1 MKFEFKE
8 HTDKGLVREVNED
21 NLGHSL
27 NSKNGD
33 VFVVCD
39 GMGGHVGGQTA
50 STIGV
55 NALLSE
61 LTTKAHN
68 NMHVAISQALT
79 FANEQVLG
87 HAEADPSLKGM
98 GSTATVC
105 LFKDDLLDVGHVGDS
120 RAYIYSDKKLYR
132 ITRDDS
138 FVQDMVDKGLITE
151 DEAETHAYKNRILQA
166 LGSTSALTPRIP
178 KKPFKLKTGDLLL
191 LCSDGLT
198 SMVVD
203 ELIEQLINP
212 EDLGG
217 TLQEL
222 HKIAMTNG
230 GKDNIT
236 MTLIKITESPYL
248 QNDFDH
254 FTVKYNKK
262 QTAASHKITGTPP
275 PMDISVPAKKKL
287 PMSYILAAAAVFL
300 VIVACYFFFIPSE
313 SPETVKDDK
322 TSTVDFSIIRDLAN
336 SKNQTDTLKHYVGF
350 TVTGDIDTA
359 IKFEQYM
366 ISEGKFIIKS
376 NQKGTVYYTTETKTT
391 TEEKVIKK
399 TPLQKAIDDTL
410 QAYNN
415 LDALFKQYGGKNDDT
430 KECSKGCGDEPN
442 SVEDCK
448 EKIEKAKKSLKDAR
462 IAYNREKSKNPKK
475 KIRPAFYIKNANQ
488 ALRNMETHQ
497 QRRHGKRVLGD

>member
-61 LTTKAHN
+61 LTTKPHN

-105 LFKDDLLDVGHVGDS
+105 LFKDDLLYVGHVGDS

-138 FVQDMVDKGLITE
+138 YVQELVDKGVITE
-151 DEAETHAYKNRILQA
+151 DEAEMHPNKNRILQA

-212 EDLGG
+212 QDLGG

-236 MTLIKITESPYL
+236 MTLVKITESPYL

-262 QTAASHKITGTPP
+262 HTAASHKITGTPP

-287 PMSYILAAAAVFL
+287 PMSYILGAAAVLL
-300 VIVACYFFFIPSE
+300 VIVAGYFYMKPLNDTETPKVVNTEPKKIENPKDTVPDETYTSIDANTNYNNNADTDGDGVKNEDDQCPNKSGPKKNKGCPIKNDPLEKWINDSIQARQSLQELYDRFGGDFKGRSDCSE
-313 SPETVKDDK
+313 CDADSLKSCKDQMG
-322 TSTVDFSIIRDLAN
+322 LAN
-336 SKNQTDTLKHYVGF
+336 
-350 TVTGDIDTA
+350 
-359 IKFEQYM
+359 
-366 ISEGKFIIKS
+366 
-376 NQKGTVYYTTETKTT
+376 QKWKYAV
-391 TEEKVIKK
+391 
-399 TPLQKAIDDTL
+399 
-410 QAYNN
+410 
-415 LDALFKQYGGKNDDT
+415 DAL
-430 KECSKGCGDEPN
+430 
-442 SVEDCK
+442 
-448 EKIEKAKKSLKDAR
+448 KKKR
-462 IAYNREKSKNPKK
+462 KPKK
-475 KIRPAFYIKNANQ
+475 
-488 ALRNMETHQ
+488 
-497 QRRHGKRVLGD
+497 G

>member
-61 LTTKAHN
+61 LTSKAHN

-105 LFKDDLLDVGHVGDS
+105 LFKDDLLYVGHVGDS

-138 FVQDMVDKGLITE
+138 YVQDMVDKGVITE
-151 DEAETHAYKNRILQA
+151 DQAEMHPHKNRILQA
-166 LGSTSALTPRIP
+166 LGSTGSITPRIP

-203 ELIEQLINP
+203 ELIEHLINP
-212 EDLGG
+212 QDLGG

-254 FTVKYNKK
+254 YTVKYNTKK
-262 QTAASHKITGTPP
+262 TTPMHNITGTPP
-275 PMDISVPAKKKL
+275 PIDISAPAKKKL
-287 PMSYILAAAAVFL
+287 PMSYILGAATVL
-300 VIVACYFFFIPSE
+300 LLIVAGYFFMQGSGEPKLS
-313 SPETVKDDK
+313 KDDK
-322 TSTVDFSIIRDLAN
+322 TRKVDGKSLVKKPDSQGTGETYRVTATV
-336 SKNQTDTLKHYVGF
+336 KPTTQPKVTTD
-350 TVTGDIDTA
+350 
-359 IKFEQYM
+359 
-366 ISEGKFIIKS
+366 
-376 NQKGTVYYTTETKTT
+376 
-391 TEEKVIKK
+391 
-399 TPLQKAIDDTL
+399 PLQK
-410 QAYNN
+410 
-415 LDALFKQYGGKNDDT
+415 
-430 KECSKGCGDEPN
+430 
-442 SVEDCK
+442 
-448 EKIEKAKKSLKDAR
+448 EKKDSSDAR
-462 IAYNREKSKNPKK
+462 IKLDNLFKKYGGDLQGHDWCTRNCPNDSIQGSCSRQITMAKKDYDRFCGILKK
-475 KIRPAFYIKNANQ
+475 KRSGQ
-488 ALRNMETHQ
+488 
-497 QRRHGKRVLGD
+497 

>member
-61 LTTKAHN
+61 LTSKAHN

-105 LFKDDLLDVGHVGDS
+105 LFKDDLLYVGHVGDS

-138 FVQDMVDKGLITE
+138 YVQELVDKGVITE
-151 DEAETHAYKNRILQA
+151 DEAEMHPNKNRILQA
-166 LGSTSALTPRIP
+166 LGSTGSITPRIP

-212 EDLGG
+212 QDLGG

-254 FTVKYNKK
+254 YTVKYNTKK
-262 QTAASHKITGTPP
+262 TSPTHKITGTPP
-275 PMDISVPAKKKL
+275 PIDISAPAKKKV
-287 PMSYILAAAAVFL
+287 PMSYILGAAAVL
-300 VIVACYFFFIPSE
+300 LLIVAGYFFKQGSGKTEPPRE
-313 SPETVKDDK
+313 DK
-322 TSTVDFSIIRDLAN
+322 ANTVDFSVIKRHAGDKQIDSLE
-336 SKNQTDTLKHYVGF
+336 HYVGS
-350 TVTGDIDTA
+350 TVTGDIDTN
-359 IKFEQYM
+359 FDFGVYM
-366 ISEGKFIIKS
+366 ISENNLFVS
-376 NQKGTVYYTTETKTT
+376 NPNAEGTGEAYRVTATVKPTTQPKVTT
-391 TEEKVIKK
+391 D
-399 TPLQKAIDDTL
+399 PLQK
-410 QAYNN
+410 
-415 LDALFKQYGGKNDDT
+415 
-430 KECSKGCGDEPN
+430 
-442 SVEDCK
+442 
-448 EKIEKAKKSLKDAR
+448 EKKDSSDAR
-462 IAYNREKSKNPKK
+462 IKLDNLFKKYGGDLQGHDWCTRNCPNDSIQGSCSRQITMAKKDYDRFCGILKK
-475 KIRPAFYIKNANQ
+475 KRSGQ
-488 ALRNMETHQ
+488 
-497 QRRHGKRVLGD
+497 

>member
-61 LTTKAHN
+61 LTSKAHN

-105 LFKDDLLDVGHVGDS
+105 LFKDDLLYVGHVGDS
-120 RAYIYSDKKLYR
+120 RAYIYSDNKLYR

-138 FVQDMVDKGLITE
+138 YVQELVDKGVITE
-151 DEAETHAYKNRILQA
+151 DEAEMHPNKNRILQA
-166 LGSTSALTPRIP
+166 LGSTGFITPRIP

-212 EDLGG
+212 QDLGG

-254 FTVKYNKK
+254 FTVKYNTKK
-262 QTAASHKITGTPP
+262 TSPKHNITGTPP
-275 PMDISVPAKKKL
+275 PIDISAPAKKKV
-287 PMSYILAAAAVFL
+287 PMSYILGAAAIL
-300 VIVACYFFFIPSE
+300 LLIVAGYFSMKGSGENEPS
-313 SPETVKDDK
+313 KIDK
-322 TSTVDFSIIRDLAN
+322 TNTVAFSVLAQDR
-336 SKNQTDTLKHYVGF
+336 QTDDLKQYVNC
-350 TVTGDIDTA
+350 TVTGEIDRS
-359 IKFEQYM
+359 IDFGIYM
-366 ISEGKFIIKS
+366 ISQNKLFVPKS
-376 NQKGTVYYTTETKTT
+376 NSQGTGETFTNQTEPKKEKPVATTNPLKKEQDEVDAAKSALQELVDKYNKKGSKLEEDSNDCSKCQEEDLTTCTEKMQEARQK
-391 TEEKVIKK
+391 
-399 TPLQKAIDDTL
+399 
-410 QAYNN
+410 YN
-415 LDALFKQYGGKNDDT
+415 DALKKLQIAKARNNKQ
-430 KECSKGCGDEPN
+430 
-442 SVEDCK
+442 
-448 EKIEKAKKSLKDAR
+448 
-462 IAYNREKSKNPKK
+462 
-475 KIRPAFYIKNANQ
+475 
-488 ALRNMETHQ
+488 
-497 QRRHGKRVLGD
+497 

>member
-61 LTTKAHN
+61 LTTKPHN

-105 LFKDDLLDVGHVGDS
+105 LFKDDLLYVGHVGDS

-138 FVQDMVDKGLITE
+138 YVQELVDKGVITE
-151 DEAETHAYKNRILQA
+151 DEAEMHPNKNRILQA

-212 EDLGG
+212 QDLGG

-262 QTAASHKITGTPP
+262 HTAASHKITGTPP
-275 PMDISVPAKKKL
+275 PMDISVPDKK
-287 PMSYILAAAAVFL
+287 
-300 VIVACYFFFIPSE
+300 
-313 SPETVKDDK
+313 
-322 TSTVDFSIIRDLAN
+322 
-336 SKNQTDTLKHYVGF
+336 
-350 TVTGDIDTA
+350 
-359 IKFEQYM
+359 
-366 ISEGKFIIKS
+366 
-376 NQKGTVYYTTETKTT
+376 
-391 TEEKVIKK
+391 
-399 TPLQKAIDDTL
+399 
-410 QAYNN
+410 
-415 LDALFKQYGGKNDDT
+415 
-430 KECSKGCGDEPN
+430 
-442 SVEDCK
+442 
-448 EKIEKAKKSLKDAR
+448 
-462 IAYNREKSKNPKK
+462 
-475 KIRPAFYIKNANQ
+475 
-488 ALRNMETHQ
+488 
-497 QRRHGKRVLGD
+497 

>member
-61 LTTKAHN
+61 LTSKAHN

-105 LFKDDLLDVGHVGDS
+105 LFKDDLLYVGHVGDS

-138 FVQDMVDKGLITE
+138 YVQELVDKGVITE
-151 DEAETHAYKNRILQA
+151 DEAEMHPNKNRILQA
-166 LGSTSALTPRIP
+166 LGSTGSITPRIP

-212 EDLGG
+212 QDLGG

-254 FTVKYNKK
+254 FTVKYNTKK
-262 QTAASHKITGTPP
+262 TSPTHKITGTPP
-275 PMDISVPAKKKL
+275 PIDISAPAKKKV
-287 PMSYILAAAAVFL
+287 PMSYILGAATIL
-300 VIVACYFFFIPSE
+300 LLIVAGYFYFNSSGGSDTDKVDKTKSVEYSQI
-313 SPETVKDDK
+313 KAMQDDK
-322 TSTVDFSIIRDLAN
+322 NTEEVDY
-336 SKNQTDTLKHYVGF
+336 SKWENYK
-350 TVTGDIDTA
+350 VTGVTDNLPFRLSA
-359 IKFEQYM
+359 EFE
-366 ISEGKFIIKS
+366 I
-376 NQKGTVYYTTETKTT
+376 NTESIL
-391 TEEKVIKK
+391 VSKK
-399 TPLQKAIDDTL
+399 TSNPPTTDYESSDSDGDGVVDDDDRCPNKKGPKENEGCPNKELAVSNDPLKKEMTDSINARIK
-410 QAYNN
+410 
-415 LDALFKQYGGKNDDT
+415 LDNLFKKYGGDLQGHDWCTRNCPNDSIQGS
-430 KECSKGCGDEPN
+430 CSRQ
-442 SVEDCK
+442 
-448 EKIEKAKKSLKDAR
+448 ITMAKKDYDRFCGIL
-462 IAYNREKSKNPKK
+462 KK
-475 KIRPAFYIKNANQ
+475 KRSGQ
-488 ALRNMETHQ
+488 
-497 QRRHGKRVLGD
+497 

>member
-55 NALLSE
+55 NAVLSE

-105 LFKDDLLDVGHVGDS
+105 LFKDDLLYVGHVGDS

-138 FVQDMVDKGLITE
+138 YVQELVDKGVITE
-151 DEAETHAYKNRILQA
+151 DEAEMHPNKNRILQA

-212 EDLGG
+212 QDLGG

-262 QTAASHKITGTPP
+262 HTAASHKITGTPP

-287 PMSYILAAAAVFL
+287 PMSYILGAAAVLL
-300 VIVACYFFFIPSE
+300 VIVALIVWNKPPK
-313 SPETVKDDK
+313 SPETSAKVNTQSNHNGNPEVNNTDGLDDRIEDEDGINNNDNND
-322 TSTVDFSIIRDLAN
+322 SD
-336 SKNQTDTLKHYVGF
+336 
-350 TVTGDIDTA
+350 GD
-359 IKFEQYM
+359 
-366 ISEGKFIIKS
+366 G
-376 NQKGTVYYTTETKTT
+376 V
-391 TEEKVIKK
+391 
-399 TPLQKAIDDTL
+399 
-410 QAYNN
+410 
-415 LDALFKQYGGKNDDT
+415 KNDDDQCPNQFGPKNNKGCPIKNDPLEKWIKDSIQARESLKKLYERFGGDFKGT
-430 KECSKGCGDEPN
+430 SDCSKCDA
-442 SVEDCK
+442 D
-448 EKIEKAKKSLKDAR
+448 SLKSCKDQMDFANQKWKDAVDALKKKR
-462 IAYNREKSKNPKK
+462 KPKK
-475 KIRPAFYIKNANQ
+475 
-488 ALRNMETHQ
+488 
-497 QRRHGKRVLGD
+497 G

>member
-61 LTTKAHN
+61 LTSKTHN

-105 LFKDDLLDVGHVGDS
+105 LFKDDLLYVGHVGDS

-138 FVQDMVDKGLITE
+138 YVQELVDKGVITE
-151 DEAETHAYKNRILQA
+151 DEAEMHPNKNRILQA
-166 LGSTSALTPRIP
+166 LGSTGSITPRIP

-212 EDLGG
+212 QDLGG

-254 FTVKYNKK
+254 FTVKYNTKK
-262 QTAASHKITGTPP
+262 TTSTHKITGTPP
-275 PMDISVPAKKKL
+275 PIDISAPAKKKV
-287 PMSYILAAAAVFL
+287 PMSYILGAAAVL
-300 VIVACYFFFIPSE
+300 LLIVAGYFFLNRSE
-313 SPETVKDDK
+313 GSETAKVDKIETVPYSQISDMKSANNAKEVDYSKWINFKVTGVNVDLPYSLGSGFEIRTDSILVKNGSENLTQEYKDDPDSDGDGVK
-322 TSTVDFSIIRDLAN
+322 DSADKCPNKRGSTRNGCPEDDSSNKSPKDQIEAAVGLVKVAC
-336 SKNQTDTLKHYVGF
+336 TDKQN
-350 TVTGDIDTA
+350 A
-359 IKFEQYM
+359 
-366 ISEGKFIIKS
+366 
-376 NQKGTVYYTTETKTT
+376 
-391 TEEKVIKK
+391 TEELAEEKE
-399 TPLQKAIDDTL
+399 A
-410 QAYNN
+410 
-415 LDALFKQYGGKNDDT
+415 AL
-430 KECSKGCGDEPN
+430 
-442 SVEDCK
+442 
-448 EKIEKAKKSLKDAR
+448 EKAKENCRGLIKQ
-462 IAYNREKSKNPKK
+462 
-475 KIRPAFYIKNANQ
+475 IKNN
-488 ALRNMETHQ
+488 
-497 QRRHGKRVLGD
+497 GKWQNGWKEEKDCKCNNN

>member
-61 LTTKAHN
+61 LTTKPHN

-105 LFKDDLLDVGHVGDS
+105 LFKDDLLYVGHVGDS

-138 FVQDMVDKGLITE
+138 YVQELVDKGVITE
-151 DEAETHAYKNRILQA
+151 DEAEMHPNKNRILQA

-212 EDLGG
+212 QDLGG

-262 QTAASHKITGTPP
+262 HTAASHKITGTPP

-287 PMSYILAAAAVFL
+287 PMSYILGAAAVLL
-300 VIVACYFFFIPSE
+300 VVVAFIVWPK
-313 SPETVKDDK
+313 SPKGTETSAKVNTQSKQNENPKVEDTNGLDQFEDEDDK
-322 TSTVDFSIIRDLAN
+322 PKPVN
-336 SKNQTDTLKHYVGF
+336 NQNNK
-350 TVTGDIDTA
+350 I
-359 IKFEQYM
+359 
-366 ISEGKFIIKS
+366 
-376 NQKGTVYYTTETKTT
+376 
-391 TEEKVIKK
+391 EKL
-399 TPLQKAIDDTL
+399 TPLQIAENKVKATER
-410 QAYNN
+410 A
-415 LDALFKQYGGKNDDT
+415 LDSLFILYGGKNDPK
-430 KECSKGCGDEPN
+430 KECSSGCEDDQAI
-442 SVEDCK
+442 EDCRS
-448 EKIEKAKKSLKDAR
+448 KIEEAKANLTKAKKDLVR
-462 IAYNREKSKNPKK
+462 INPKS
-475 KIRPAFYIKNANQ
+475 N
-488 ALRNMETHQ
+488 
-497 QRRHGKRVLGD
+497 

>member
-61 LTTKAHN
+61 LTSKAHN

-105 LFKDDLLDVGHVGDS
+105 LFKEDLLYVGHVGDS

-138 FVQDMVDKGLITE
+138 YVQELVDKGVITE
-151 DEAETHAYKNRILQA
+151 DEAEMHPNKNRILQA

-212 EDLGG
+212 QDLGG

-236 MTLIKITESPYL
+236 MTLIKINESPYL

-262 QTAASHKITGTPP
+262 HTAASHKITGTPP

-287 PMSYILAAAAVFL
+287 PMSYILGAAAVFL
-300 VIVACYFFFIPSE
+300 VIVALIVLNRWRNDN
-313 SPETVKDDK
+313 ETSAKVNTQSKQNENPKDDI
-322 TSTVDFSIIRDLAN
+322 TDGLNDRIEDRDEDGEP
-336 SKNQTDTLKHYVGF
+336 KP
-350 TVTGDIDTA
+350 VT
-359 IKFEQYM
+359 KPNEVN
-366 ISEGKFIIKS
+366 E
-376 NQKGTVYYTTETKTT
+376 
-391 TEEKVIKK
+391 K
-399 TPLQKAIDDTL
+399 TPLQKAEEAVTE
-410 QAYNN
+410 AEE
-415 LDALFKQYGGKNDDT
+415 ALEDLRGKYGVKGDPT
-430 KECSKGCGDEPN
+430 KDCSKNCTDSTSKAACVDKFKNAKLNLQRAQNAFE
-442 SVEDCK
+442 K
-448 EKIEKAKKSLKDAR
+448 EK
-462 IAYNREKSKNPKK
+462 NKNLKK
-475 KIRPAFYIKNANQ
+475 K
-488 ALRNMETHQ
+488 
-497 QRRHGKRVLGD
+497 

>member
-21 NLGHSL
+21 NMGHSL

-61 LTTKAHN
+61 LTSKAHN

-105 LFKDDLLDVGHVGDS
+105 LFKDDLLYVGHVGDS

-138 FVQDMVDKGLITE
+138 YVQELVDKGVITE
-151 DEAETHAYKNRILQA
+151 DEAEMHPNKNRILQA
-166 LGSTSALTPRIP
+166 LGSTGSITPRIP

-212 EDLGG
+212 QDLGG

-254 FTVKYNKK
+254 FTVKYNTKK
-262 QTAASHKITGTPP
+262 TSPTHKITGTPP
-275 PMDISVPAKKKL
+275 PIDISAPAKKKV
-287 PMSYILAAAAVFL
+287 PMSYILGAAAVL
-300 VIVACYFFFIPSE
+300 LLIVAGYFIKNRSE
-313 SPETVKDDK
+313 GSETEPPRDDK
-322 TSTVDFSIIRDLAN
+322 TKTVAFSVLAQDA
-336 SKNQTDTLKHYVGF
+336 QTDKLAQYVNR
-350 TVTGDIDTA
+350 TVTGDIDTS
-359 IKFEQYM
+359 IDFGDYM
-366 ISEGKFIIKS
+366 ISENKLFVKLNSQGTGEAFPVTATVKPTTKPKVS
-376 NQKGTVYYTTETKTT
+376 NN
-391 TEEKVIKK
+391 
-399 TPLQKAIDDTL
+399 PLQKEIDDSTNARKTL
-410 QAYNN
+410 KDLVDKYNKKGSALDDVLKDCTNCKTEEQKNECSEVIGPARQAYTNAKT
-415 LDALFKQYGGKNDDT
+415 ALNRARQR
-430 KECSKGCGDEPN
+430 
-442 SVEDCK
+442 
-448 EKIEKAKKSLKDAR
+448 KK
-462 IAYNREKSKNPKK
+462 P
-475 KIRPAFYIKNANQ
+475 
-488 ALRNMETHQ
+488 
-497 QRRHGKRVLGD
+497 

>member
-61 LTTKAHN
+61 LTTKPHN

-105 LFKDDLLDVGHVGDS
+105 LFKDDLLYVGHVGDS

-138 FVQDMVDKGLITE
+138 YVQELVDKGVITE
-151 DEAETHAYKNRILQA
+151 DEAEMHPNKNRILQA
-166 LGSTSALTPRIP
+166 LGSTSAITPRIP

-212 EDLGG
+212 QDLGG

-287 PMSYILAAAAVFL
+287 PMSYILGAAAVLL
-300 VIVACYFFFIPSE
+300 VIVALI
-313 SPETVKDDK
+313 VWD
-322 TSTVDFSIIRDLAN
+322 RWQN
-336 SKNQTDTLKHYVGF
+336 G
-350 TVTGDIDTA
+350 
-359 IKFEQYM
+359 
-366 ISEGKFIIKS
+366 
-376 NQKGTVYYTTETKTT
+376 TETSA
-391 TEEKVIKK
+391 KVNTQSKQNENPKVEDTNGLDQFEDEDGKPKPVTKPKKEVNEK
-399 TPLQKAIDDTL
+399 TPLQKAEEAVTE
-410 QAYNN
+410 AEE
-415 LDALFKQYGGKNDDT
+415 ALEDLRGEYGVKGDPT
-430 KECSKGCGDEPN
+430 KDCSKNCTDSTSKAACVTKFKNAKIKLKRAKDAFE
-442 SVEDCK
+442 K
-448 EKIEKAKKSLKDAR
+448 EK
-462 IAYNREKSKNPKK
+462 NRNSN
-475 KIRPAFYIKNANQ
+475 N
-488 ALRNMETHQ
+488 
-497 QRRHGKRVLGD
+497 

>member
-61 LTTKAHN
+61 LTSKAHN

-105 LFKDDLLDVGHVGDS
+105 LFKDDLLYVGHVGDS

-138 FVQDMVDKGLITE
+138 YVQELVDKGVITE
-151 DEAETHAYKNRILQA
+151 DEAEMHPNKNRILQA
-166 LGSTSALTPRIP
+166 LGSTGSITPRIP

-212 EDLGG
+212 QDLGG

-254 FTVKYNKK
+254 FTVKYNTKK
-262 QTAASHKITGTPP
+262 TTSTHKITGTPP
-275 PMDISVPAKKKL
+275 PIDISAPAKKKV
-287 PMSYILAAAAVFL
+287 PMSYILGAAAVL
-300 VIVACYFFFIPSE
+300 LLIVAGYFIKNRSE
-313 SPETVKDDK
+313 GSETEPPRDDK
-322 TSTVDFSIIRDLAN
+322 TETVTWSEISAMKDAATAKEADYSDWIDHKVTGIKEALPYTLGAGFEINSEGILVKNDSENLKEEYKDDLDRDGDGVKDSADNCPDKKGPKKYNGCPEKNELKPTKEQLENEIAVLEADLRNTTNKKINDLNDLKNSAIENGEDEKAQEYQSQIDNLIKTERKPKQQKIEAKKAELAN
-336 SKNQTDTLKHYVGF
+336 L
-350 TVTGDIDTA
+350 
-359 IKFEQYM
+359 
-366 ISEGKFIIKS
+366 
-376 NQKGTVYYTTETKTT
+376 
-391 TEEKVIKK
+391 
-399 TPLQKAIDDTL
+399 
-410 QAYNN
+410 
-415 LDALFKQYGGKNDDT
+415 
-430 KECSKGCGDEPN
+430 
-442 SVEDCK
+442 
-448 EKIEKAKKSLKDAR
+448 
-462 IAYNREKSKNPKK
+462 
-475 KIRPAFYIKNANQ
+475 
-488 ALRNMETHQ
+488 
-497 QRRHGKRVLGD
+497 

>member
-61 LTTKAHN
+61 LTTKPHN

-105 LFKDDLLDVGHVGDS
+105 LFKDDLLYVGHVGDS

-138 FVQDMVDKGLITE
+138 YVQELVDKGVITE
-151 DEAETHAYKNRILQA
+151 DEAEMHPNKNRILQA

-212 EDLGG
+212 QDLGG

-262 QTAASHKITGTPP
+262 HTAASHKITGTPP

-287 PMSYILAAAAVFL
+287 PMSYILGAAAVFL
-300 VIVACYFFFIPSE
+300 VIVALIVWNKP
-313 SPETVKDDK
+313 
-322 TSTVDFSIIRDLAN
+322 
-336 SKNQTDTLKHYVGF
+336 
-350 TVTGDIDTA
+350 
-359 IKFEQYM
+359 
-366 ISEGKFIIKS
+366 
-376 NQKGTVYYTTETKTT
+376 QKGTETSA
-391 TEEKVIKK
+391 KVNTQSKQDGNPKDDITDGLDRIEDVNGSSEHKKDKEPIKK
-399 TPLQKAIDDTL
+399 IEKLTPLQIAEYKVKSTERTL
-410 QAYNN
+410 
-415 LDALFKQYGGKNDDT
+415 DSLFILYGGKNDT
-430 KECSKGCGDEPN
+430 KKECSSGCEDDQAI
-442 SVEDCK
+442 EDCQS
-448 EKIEKAKKSLKDAR
+448 KIQKAKANLTKAR
-462 IAYNREKSKNPKK
+462 QDLVRINPKS
-475 KIRPAFYIKNANQ
+475 N
-488 ALRNMETHQ
+488 
-497 QRRHGKRVLGD
+497 

>member
-1 MKFEFKE
+1 MKFDFKE

-61 LTTKAHN
+61 LTTKPHN

-105 LFKDDLLDVGHVGDS
+105 LFKDDLLYVGHVGDS

-138 FVQDMVDKGLITE
+138 YVQELVDKGVITE
-151 DEAETHAYKNRILQA
+151 DEAEMHPNKNRILQA

-212 EDLGG
+212 QDLGG

-262 QTAASHKITGTPP
+262 HTAASHKITGTPP

-287 PMSYILAAAAVFL
+287 PMSYILGAAAVLL
-300 VIVACYFFFIPSE
+300 VIVAGYFYMKP
-313 SPETVKDDK
+313 PNDNETSAKVN
-322 TSTVDFSIIRDLAN
+322 TQ
-336 SKNQTDTLKHYVGF
+336 SKQNENPNFEDTNG
-350 TVTGDIDTA
+350 ID
-359 IKFEQYM
+359 KFEDGDG
-366 ISEGKFIIKS
+366 SPKPNKDKEP
-376 NQKGTVYYTTETKTT
+376 
-391 TEEKVIKK
+391 IKK
-399 TPLQKAIDDTL
+399 KEELTPLEKAIDDTL
-410 QAYNN
+410 KAYKS
-415 LDALFKQYGGKNDDT
+415 LDALFKQYGGKDDDT

-442 SVEDCK
+442 SVENCK
-448 EKIEKAKKSLKDAR
+448 EKIEKAKESLKDAR
-462 IAYNREKSKNPKK
+462 LAYKREKSKNPKK
-475 KIRPAFYIKNANQ
+475 K
-488 ALRNMETHQ
+488 
-497 QRRHGKRVLGD
+497 

>member
-105 LFKDDLLDVGHVGDS
+105 LFKDDLLYVGHVGDS

-212 EDLGG
+212 QDLGG

-222 HKIAMTNG
+222 HNIAMTNG

-236 MTLIKITESPYL
+236 MTLIKITESPYV

-262 QTAASHKITGTPP
+262 HTAASHKITGTPP

-287 PMSYILAAAAVFL
+287 PMSFILGAAAVLL
-300 VIVACYFFFIPSE
+300 VVVAFIVWP
-313 SPETVKDDK
+313 K
-322 TSTVDFSIIRDLAN
+322 ST
-336 SKNQTDTLKHYVGF
+336 
-350 TVTGDIDTA
+350 
-359 IKFEQYM
+359 
-366 ISEGKFIIKS
+366 
-376 NQKGTVYYTTETKTT
+376 KGTETSAKVNTQSKQDGNPEDTVRDETYTS
-391 TEEKVIKK
+391 
-399 TPLQKAIDDTL
+399 IDANTNTNTNT
-410 QAYNN
+410 YNN
-415 LDALFKQYGGKNDDT
+415 DTDSDGDGVKNEDDQCPNIRGPKDNNGCPKQKTKEVLEQEIKDLEKELEEINKEINKLVGLQDDATEKNDEEEAMGYQLEIDA
-430 KECSKGCGDEPN
+430 KFKDKRKP
-442 SVEDCK
+442 K
-448 EKIEKAKKSLKDAR
+448 EKEIAKKKSELEKLKR
-462 IAYNREKSKNPKK
+462 G
-475 KIRPAFYIKNANQ
+475 Q
-488 ALRNMETHQ
+488 
-497 QRRHGKRVLGD
+497 

>member
-21 NLGHSL
+21 NMGHSL

-61 LTTKAHN
+61 LTSKAHN

-105 LFKDDLLDVGHVGDS
+105 LFKDDLLYLGHVGDS

-138 FVQDMVDKGLITE
+138 YVQELVDKGVITE
-151 DEAETHAYKNRILQA
+151 DEAEMHPNKNRILQA
-166 LGSTSALTPRIP
+166 LGSTGSITPRIP

-212 EDLGG
+212 QDLGG

-254 FTVKYNKK
+254 FTVKYNTKK
-262 QTAASHKITGTPP
+262 TSPKHNITGTPP
-275 PMDISVPAKKKL
+275 PIDISAPAKKKV
-287 PMSYILAAAAVFL
+287 PMSYILGAATIL
-300 VIVACYFFFIPSE
+300 LLIVAGYFFMQGSGENEQSKI
-313 SPETVKDDK
+313 DK
-322 TSTVDFSIIRDLAN
+322 TKTVDFSVIEKLVDD
-336 SKNQTDTLKHYVGF
+336 SQSDSLKYYVGF
-350 TVTGDIDTA
+350 TVTGDIDT
-359 IKFEQYM
+359 KSNLGDYM
-366 ISEGKFIIKS
+366 ISENNEFVLKPNAEGTGETFTTQTKPEKKKPVATTDPLKKEQDAVDVAKS
-376 NQKGTVYYTTETKTT
+376 A
-391 TEEKVIKK
+391 
-399 TPLQKAIDDTL
+399 LQKLVDK
-410 QAYNN
+410 YNKKGSK
-415 LDALFKQYGGKNDDT
+415 LEEDSND
-430 KECSKGCGDEPN
+430 CSNCQE
-442 SVEDCK
+442 EDLTTCN
-448 EKIEKAKKSLKDAR
+448 EKMQEARQKYNGAVQDLEKARKR
-462 IAYNREKSKNPKK
+462 INK
-475 KIRPAFYIKNANQ
+475 Q
-488 ALRNMETHQ
+488 
-497 QRRHGKRVLGD
+497 

>member
-1 MKFEFKE
+1 
-8 HTDKGLVREVNED
+8 
-21 NLGHSL
+21 
-27 NSKNGD
+27 
-33 VFVVCD
+33 
-39 GMGGHVGGQTA
+39 
-50 STIGV
+50 
-55 NALLSE
+55 LSE
-61 LTTKAHN
+61 LTSKAHN

-105 LFKDDLLDVGHVGDS
+105 LFKEDLLYVGHVGDS

-138 FVQDMVDKGLITE
+138 YVQELVDKGVITE
-151 DEAETHAYKNRILQA
+151 DEAEMHPNKNRILQA

-212 EDLGG
+212 QDLGG

-262 QTAASHKITGTPP
+262 HTAASHKITGTPP
-275 PMDISVPAKKKL
+275 PMDISVTAKKKL
-287 PMSYILAAAAVFL
+287 PMSYILGAAAVLL
-300 VIVACYFFFIPSE
+300 VVVAFIVWPK
-313 SPETVKDDK
+313 SPKGTETSAKVNTQSKQNENPKVEDTNGLDQFEDEDDK
-322 TSTVDFSIIRDLAN
+322 PKPVN
-336 SKNQTDTLKHYVGF
+336 NQNNK
-350 TVTGDIDTA
+350 I
-359 IKFEQYM
+359 
-366 ISEGKFIIKS
+366 
-376 NQKGTVYYTTETKTT
+376 
-391 TEEKVIKK
+391 EEL
-399 TPLQKAIDDTL
+399 TPLQIAENKVKATER
-410 QAYNN
+410 A
-415 LDALFKQYGGKNDDT
+415 LDSLFILY
-430 KECSKGCGDEPN
+430 
-442 SVEDCK
+442 
-448 EKIEKAKKSLKDAR
+448 
-462 IAYNREKSKNPKK
+462 
-475 KIRPAFYIKNANQ
+475 
-488 ALRNMETHQ
+488 
-497 QRRHGKRVLGD
+497 

>member
-105 LFKDDLLDVGHVGDS
+105 LFKDDLLYVGHVGDS

-138 FVQDMVDKGLITE
+138 YVQELVDKGVITE
-151 DEAETHAYKNRILQA
+151 DEAEMHPNKNRILQA

-212 EDLGG
+212 QDLGG

-262 QTAASHKITGTPP
+262 HTAAAHKITGTPP

-287 PMSYILAAAAVFL
+287 PMSYILGAAAVLL
-300 VIVACYFFFIPSE
+300 VVVAFIVWPK
-313 SPETVKDDK
+313 SPKGTETSAKVN
-322 TSTVDFSIIRDLAN
+322 TQ
-336 SKNQTDTLKHYVGF
+336 SKQNENPNFEDTNG
-350 TVTGDIDTA
+350 ID
-359 IKFEQYM
+359 KFED
-366 ISEGKFIIKS
+366 EAGEPKP
-376 NQKGTVYYTTETKTT
+376 VTKPKK
-391 TEEKVIKK
+391 EVNEK
-399 TPLQKAIDDTL
+399 TPLQKAEEAVTE
-410 QAYNN
+410 AEA
-415 LDALFKQYGGKNDDT
+415 ALEDLRGKYGVKGDPNKD
-430 KECSKGCGDEPN
+430 CSRCSDEPN
-442 SVEDCK
+442 AFQNCK
-448 EKIEKAKKSLKDAR
+448 EAIETAKSNVNDAKRKRDR
-462 IAYNREKSKNPKK
+462 IKNPKK
-475 KIRPAFYIKNANQ
+475 K
-488 ALRNMETHQ
+488 
-497 QRRHGKRVLGD
+497 

>member
-61 LTTKAHN
+61 LTSKAHN

-105 LFKDDLLDVGHVGDS
+105 LFKDDLLYVGHVGDS

-138 FVQDMVDKGLITE
+138 YVQELVDKGVITE
-151 DEAETHAYKNRILQA
+151 DEAEMHPNKNRILQA
-166 LGSTSALTPRIP
+166 LGSTGSITPRIP

-212 EDLGG
+212 QDLGG

-254 FTVKYNKK
+254 YTVKYNTKK
-262 QTAASHKITGTPP
+262 TSPTHKITGTPP
-275 PMDISVPAKKKL
+275 PIDISAPAKKKV
-287 PMSYILAAAAVFL
+287 PMSYILGAAAVL
-300 VIVACYFFFIPSE
+300 LLIVAGYFFKQGSGETEPPRE
-313 SPETVKDDK
+313 DKTETVTWSEILAMKDAATAKEADYSDWIDHKVTGIKEALPYTLGAGFEINSDSILVKNDSENLTQEYKDDPDSDGDGVK
-322 TSTVDFSIIRDLAN
+322 DSADQCPNKRGSTRNGCPEDDSSNKSPKEQIEVAVGLVKDACKAKQNATDATAEAKEEELN
-336 SKNQTDTLKHYVGF
+336 SAKKRCRELITQIKNERKYH
-350 TVTGDIDTA
+350 
-359 IKFEQYM
+359 
-366 ISEGKFIIKS
+366 EGW
-376 NQKGTVYYTTETKTT
+376 
-391 TEEKVIKK
+391 KK
-399 TPLQKAIDDTL
+399 
-410 QAYNN
+410 
-415 LDALFKQYGGKNDDT
+415 
-430 KECSKGCGDEPN
+430 E
-442 SVEDCK
+442 EDCK
-448 EKIEKAKKSLKDAR
+448 CD
-462 IAYNREKSKNPKK
+462 NN
-475 KIRPAFYIKNANQ
+475 
-488 ALRNMETHQ
+488 
-497 QRRHGKRVLGD
+497 

>member
-61 LTTKAHN
+61 LTSKAHN

-105 LFKDDLLDVGHVGDS
+105 LFKDDLLYVGHVGDS

-138 FVQDMVDKGLITE
+138 YVQELVDKGVITE
-151 DEAETHAYKNRILQA
+151 DEAEMHPNKNRILQA
-166 LGSTSALTPRIP
+166 LGSTGSITPRIP

-212 EDLGG
+212 QDLGG

-254 FTVKYNKK
+254 FTVKYNTKK
-262 QTAASHKITGTPP
+262 TSPTHKITGTPP
-275 PMDISVPAKKKL
+275 PIDISAPAKKKV
-287 PMSYILAAAAVFL
+287 PMSYILGAAAVL
-300 VIVACYFFFIPSE
+300 LLIVAGYFFKQGSGKTEP
-313 SPETVKDDK
+313 PRDDK
-322 TSTVDFSIIRDLAN
+322 TNTVAFSELAQDR
-336 SKNQTDTLKHYVGF
+336 QTDNLRQYVNR
-350 TVTGDIDTA
+350 TVTGEIDTS
-359 IKFEQYM
+359 IDFGIYM
-366 ISEGKFIIKS
+366 ISENKLFVLKP
-376 NQKGTVYYTTETKTT
+376 NAEGTGQTYVQ
-391 TEEKVIKK
+391 EE
-399 TPLQKAIDDTL
+399 
-410 QAYNN
+410 
-415 LDALFKQYGGKNDDT
+415 
-430 KECSKGCGDEPN
+430 
-442 SVEDCK
+442 
-448 EKIEKAKKSLKDAR
+448 
-462 IAYNREKSKNPKK
+462 PKK
-475 KIRPAFYIKNANQ
+475 KKSSGSADPLKEEKDAVDDAKTALQKLVDKYNKKGSKFDEKDKDCTNCQTEQDVDKCPGEMEVARQEYNAAVQNLERAQKRIKKQ
-488 ALRNMETHQ
+488 
-497 QRRHGKRVLGD
+497 

>member
-21 NLGHSL
+21 KLGHSL

-61 LTTKAHN
+61 LTSKAHN

-105 LFKDDLLDVGHVGDS
+105 LFKDDLLYVGHVGDS

-138 FVQDMVDKGLITE
+138 YVQELVDKGVITE
-151 DEAETHAYKNRILQA
+151 DEAEMHPNKNRILQA
-166 LGSTSALTPRIP
+166 LGSTGSITPRIP

-212 EDLGG
+212 QDLGG

-254 FTVKYNKK
+254 FTVKYNTKK
-262 QTAASHKITGTPP
+262 TSPTHKITGTPP
-275 PMDISVPAKKKL
+275 PIDISAPAKKKV
-287 PMSYILAAAAVFL
+287 PMSYILGAAAVL
-300 VIVACYFFFIPSE
+300 LLIVAGYIFMQGSGENEP
-313 SPETVKDDK
+313 PEDVKTK
-322 TSTVDFSIIRDLAN
+322 TVDFSVIKKLAGVSQN
-336 SKNQTDTLKHYVGF
+336 DSLTYYVGF
-350 TVTGDIDTA
+350 TVTGDIDTSV
-359 IKFEQYM
+359 KFDKYR
-366 ISEGKFIIKS
+366 ISEGKFMSIKS
-376 NQKGTVYYTTETKTT
+376 IPDGTGETYTTQTIPEKKKPVATTNPLKKEQDEVDAAKSALQELVNKYNKKGSKLDERDKDCTSCKTQQDV
-391 TEEKVIKK
+391 EKC
-399 TPLQKAIDDTL
+399 PGEMDEARQRYANAEAAFQKAEKRI
-410 QAYNN
+410 N
-415 LDALFKQYGGKNDDT
+415 KQ
-430 KECSKGCGDEPN
+430 
-442 SVEDCK
+442 
-448 EKIEKAKKSLKDAR
+448 
-462 IAYNREKSKNPKK
+462 
-475 KIRPAFYIKNANQ
+475 
-488 ALRNMETHQ
+488 
-497 QRRHGKRVLGD
+497 